1 MRATRNLRIAALAL
15 GSLAGA
21 CSSDSSVAPDKQ
33 PADLTQVLTEMTLPS
48 LSSVMAP
55 TARLGGVPLPSL
67 AVPVP
72 SGCSYAASSGSFVC
86 PAVSLNGLSFTRSFT
101 LLDAS
106 GAAQSGFDP
115 ATTAAVRMHTTTS
128 GTVASAGSTTT
139 IDGVQD
145 MTVSG
150 LTTGIHVLDGTSTM
164 HVTGSIGTGFASGPL
179 PMDMTMT
186 TTIAKL
192 VLPNAASG
200 SQYPASGTIT
210 IDETGP
216 LAGSGQGL
224 QIQMTF
230 SGTGT
235 VVVTITD
242 GSFTSRCTVDLAS
255 GSAGSCS

>member
-15 GSLAGA
+15 GALAGA
-21 CSSDSSVAPDKQ
+21 CSSDSSVAPNEQ

-55 TARLGGVPLPSL
+55 TVRLGGMPLPSL
-67 AVPVP
+67 TVPVP
-72 SGCSYAASSGSFVC
+72 AGCSYAASSGSFAC
-86 PAVSLNGLSFTRSFT
+86 PGVSLNGLSFTRSFT

-106 GAAQSGFDP
+106 GAAQSQFDP
-115 ATTAAVRMHTTTS
+115 ATTAAVRTHTTTS
-128 GTVASAGSTTT
+128 GTLASAGSTTT
-139 IDGVQD
+139 IDGVED
-145 MTVSG
+145 LTLSG

-164 HVTGSIGTGFASGPL
+164 HITGSIGSPFSGPL

-192 VLPNAASG
+192 VLPSAASG
-200 SQYPASGTIT
+200 SKYPGPGTIT
-210 IDETGP
+210 VDETSPLNGP
-216 LAGSGQGL
+216 APALHV
-224 QIQMTF
+224 QMTF